1 MDSEFWKHMECLVAA
16 AKIVID
22 RPKGSSHPRFQ
33 NISYPIDYGYLEGTK
48 SSDGAGIDVWIGSES
63 ADEINGCMVTIDLQK
78 MDSEIKIVLGCT
90 GEEILMIKNFHN
102 SNDMKAIF
110 IPNKEK

>member
-1 MDSEFWKHMECLVAA
+1 
-16 AKIVID
+16 
-22 RPKGSSHPRFQ
+22 
-33 NISYPIDYGYLEGTK
+33 
-48 SSDGAGIDVWIGSES
+48 
-63 ADEINGCMVTIDLQK
+63 MVTIDLQK

-90 GEEILMIKNFHN
+90 GEEILMIKNFQN

>member
-1 MDSEFWKHMECLVAA
+1 
-16 AKIVID
+16 
-22 RPKGSSHPRFQ
+22 
-33 NISYPIDYGYLEGTK
+33 
-48 SSDGAGIDVWIGSES
+48 
-63 ADEINGCMVTIDLQK
+63 MVTIDLQK